1 MRSLLF
7 GWHESG
13 CIKIVMGKKYI
24 VSTRSICEDFNLAC
38 ETIRKNGFHIEIA
51 SDHLSDYITTNVE
64 PYSVHLPYDKIYL
77 THPDDKIRKKSV
89 QRIIE
94 ELKKAHLKKVML
106 AVLHIEGS
114 YNNSPKI
121 PVEDKAGYFKM
132 AVSEILEYAGKSG
145 IKIALENNGFIK
157 DSFAKPEEILMVV
170 EDLAEKYANV
180 GICFDIGHANVYA
193 HDSGEDLINVFKKL
207 RKYII
212 HVHIHE
218 NHGEKD
224 EHLPPQGIFN
234 KAFYR
239 SLLSLHNASF
249 VFETKGPSGI
259 VGIIRGKKFI
269 EEG

>member
-1 MRSLLF
+1 
-7 GWHESG
+7 
-13 CIKIVMGKKYI
+13 MGIKYI
-24 VSTRSICEDFNLAC
+24 VSTRSIPENFNLAY
-38 ETIRKNGFHIEIA
+38 ETIRNNGFCVEI
-51 SDHLSDYITTNVE
+51 DCKHLNDYMTMNVE
-64 PYSVHLPYDKIYL
+64 PYSIHLPYDNIHL
-77 THPDDKIRKKSV
+77 THPDKKIRKKSV
-89 QRIIE
+89 LRIIE
-94 ELKKAHLKKVML
+94 ELKKAHSKKVKL
-106 AVLHIEGS
+106 AVLHIEGG
-114 YNNSPKI
+114 YDNSPKI
-121 PVEDKAGYFKM
+121 SIEDKAAYFKT
-132 AVSEILEYAGKSG
+132 AASEILEYAGKFG

-193 HDSGEDLINVFKKL
+193 HDSGEDLITVFEKL

-234 KAFYR
+234 NAFYR
-239 SLLSLHNASF
+239 NLLSLHNASF

-259 VGIIRGKKFI
+259 GGIIRGKKFI

>member
-1 MRSLLF
+1 M
-7 GWHESG
+7 E
-13 CIKIVMGKKYI
+13 KKYI
-24 VSTRSICEDFNLAC
+24 VSTRSISEDFSSAC
-38 ETIRKNGFHIEIA
+38 QTIRKNGFHIEIA
-51 SDHLSDYITTNVE
+51 SEHLGDYVGANVE
-64 PYSVHLPYDKIYL
+64 PYSVHLPYDGIHL
-77 THPDDKIRKKSV
+77 THPDDKIRKESV
-89 QRIIE
+89 QTIIG
-94 ELKKAHLKKVML
+94 ELKKAHLKKAKL

-114 YNNSPKI
+114 YDNSPKI
-121 PVEDKAGYFKM
+121 PIEDKADYFKM
-132 AVSEILEYAGKSG
+132 AASEVLEYAGKFG

-170 EDLAEKYANV
+170 EDLAEKYANI
-180 GICFDIGHANVYA
+180 GICFDTGHANVYA
-193 HDSGEDLINVFKKL
+193 HDSGEDLINVFEKL

-212 HVHIHE
+212 YVHIHE

-234 KAFYR
+234 NAFYR

-259 VGIIRGKKFI
+259 GGIIRGKKFI

>member
-1 MRSLLF
+1 
-7 GWHESG
+7 
-13 CIKIVMGKKYI
+13 MGIKYI
-24 VSTRSICEDFNLAC
+24 VSTRSISEDFNLAH

-51 SDHLSDYITTNVE
+51 SDHLKDYLTTNVE
-64 PYSVHLPYDKIYL
+64 PYSIHLPYDNIHL
-77 THPDDKIRKKSV
+77 THPDEKIRKKSV

-94 ELKKAHLKKVML
+94 ELKKAHFKKVKL
-106 AVLHIEGS
+106 AVLHIEGG
-114 YNNSPKI
+114 YDNSPKI
-121 PVEDKAGYFKM
+121 PIEDKAGYFKM
-132 AVSEILEYAGKSG
+132 AASEILEYAGKFG

-170 EDLAEKYANV
+170 GDLAEKYANI
-180 GICFDIGHANVYA
+180 GICFDTGHANVYA
-193 HDSGEDLINVFKKL
+193 HDSGQNLITVFEKL

-239 SLLSLHNASF
+239 SLLTLDNASF